1 MSQRLNLVPSSVKKQ
16 DVERQSYRWV
26 APIPFL
32 KPSETEVMETDDNS
46 HKVKVYIDQNSSE
59 YIKPFWEGVNED
71 YLSYLILVQDTIR
84 KKQIESR
91 YSGYEIEVRAAEIEL
106 DELKRSK
113 PSQEQWDLVTSTQ
126 KTADSSPSAAT
137 ASTQFKKKKKQ
148 NPTLTDNKTNGQRW
162 LAREKTLLDK
172 KRNVKKSMSDTILEA
187 FELYEL
193 LLCEEM
199 RVSWYAIR
207 DRVCYSPWRD
217 SNRKLH
223 NEHRGLSWDSLD
235 LCHREWLLTVF
246 DKDAAEKQREY
257 M

>member
-1 MSQRLNLVPSSVKKQ
+1 
-16 DVERQSYRWV
+16 
-26 APIPFL
+26 
-32 KPSETEVMETDDNS
+32 
-46 HKVKVYIDQNSSE
+46 
-59 YIKPFWEGVNED
+59 
-71 YLSYLILVQDTIR
+71 
-84 KKQIESR
+84 
-91 YSGYEIEVRAAEIEL
+91 
-106 DELKRSK
+106 
-113 PSQEQWDLVTSTQ
+113 
-126 KTADSSPSAAT
+126 
-137 ASTQFKKKKKQ
+137 
-148 NPTLTDNKTNGQRW
+148 
-162 LAREKTLLDK
+162 
-172 KRNVKKSMSDTILEA
+172 MSDTISEA